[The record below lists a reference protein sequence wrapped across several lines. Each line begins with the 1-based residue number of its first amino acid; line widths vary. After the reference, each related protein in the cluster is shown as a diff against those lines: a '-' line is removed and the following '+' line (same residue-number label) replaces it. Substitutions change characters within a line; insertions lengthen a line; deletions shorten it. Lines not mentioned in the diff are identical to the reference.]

1 MIIRVLYFLARELNK
16 IGWSKTQ
23 NNNNMKT
30 AINKVGAALIGLSIL
45 VTSLAP
51 SMAIAGPRNEDKKK
65 NATVEG
71 ISNQEIENLLEVY
84 KVEETSISSY
94 KTVKIFDNNDNLIY
108 SEEVYVCRFD
118 EDARLLALLEQSDFL
133 TEVDDVKYYK
143 LDQ

>member
-1 MIIRVLYFLARELNK
+1 
-16 IGWSKTQ
+16 
-23 NNNNMKT
+23 MKT
-30 AINKVGAALIGLSIL
+30 AINKVGAALIGLSIF

-51 SMAIAGPRNEDKKK
+51 PMAIAGPGNEDEKK

-71 ISNQEIENLLEVY
+71 ISIQEIENLLEVY
-84 KVEETSISSY
+84 KVEETTIASF
-94 KTVKIFDNNDNLIY
+94 KTVKIFDKNDDLIY

-118 EDARLLALLEQSDFL
+118 EDVRLLALLEQSDFL